1 MVLQVNLVDMVSVYL
16 IIISLT
22 RNQRELFLPQV
33 LFVWYCI
40 VAMTEKK
47 EETNIIHP

>member
-1 MVLQVNLVDMVSVYL
+1 MVLQVNLVDDIYM

-22 RNQRELFLPQV
+22 RNQRELFLPRV
-33 LFVWYCI
+33 LFAQYCV